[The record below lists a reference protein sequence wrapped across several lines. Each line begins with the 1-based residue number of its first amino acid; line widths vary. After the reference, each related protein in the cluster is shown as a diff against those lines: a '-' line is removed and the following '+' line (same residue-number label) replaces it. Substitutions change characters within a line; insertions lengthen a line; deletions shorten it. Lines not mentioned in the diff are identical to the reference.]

1 MWLAAFRV
9 PQPLINSKP
18 FTMPQKL
25 YCYVDETGL
34 DIQAQWFIVATVVIE
49 DDPSLALTLCE
60 TIERDTGKNR
70 VKWIRTDYPRRLVYI
85 ERLIREVAF
94 KGRLY
99 VAAFRKPVDYNAQ
112 TLETIAWTMKAHT
125 TAPYRVTILI
135 DGLPRQQEQAIG
147 RDLVRLGVAKRKVRG
162 IRYEEYDALSRLA
175 DAVCGWTRAAL
186 EGQPGMIKLYD
197 QAKATG
203 WLTERQ
209 P

>member
-49 DDPSLALTLCE
+49 DDPSPALALCE

-70 VKWIRTDYPRRLVYI
+70 VKWIRTDYPRRLAYI
-85 ERLIREVAF
+85 ERFIREAAF

-99 VAAFRKPVDYNAQ
+99 VAAFRKPVDYNVQ
-112 TLETIAWTMKAHT
+112 TLEAIAWTMKTHT
-125 TAPYRVTILI
+125 AAPYRVTILI